1 MELFFELNTL
11 KDGLVVTGGKD
22 IEGELVI
29 PKEHE
34 FEGEIHPI
42 TAIKEWAFSDC
53 TRLTHIVI
61 PSSVIE
67 IGDCAFYRS
76 GLEEVEIPDSVERIG
91 NGAWSCQ
98 HLKKIVAHGD
108 RYFSNDENNMLFHK
122 ESHHNP
128 FLNKW
133 QFQCGIAA
141 VAYAGITGI
150 VTIPPSITKIEKYS
164 FAECYSLTGLVFHDK
179 VSDIE
184 DCAFYGCKGLTE
196 VSLPYSVTELADGL
210 FEECEN
216 LRTIKIPCVQTIGS
230 DCFKNCKKLRDIQ
243 IPKSVSR
250 INSSAFE
257 NCESLVSI
265 IIPPSM
271 DCIEWDVFKGC
282 TSLEEVVFAK
292 GAVPQIDENAF
303 AGCCNLKRIII
314 DDAELLEDSGVPEGV
329 ENVKPE

>member
-1 MELFFELNTL
+1 MELFFELNTR

-29 PKEHE
+29 PEENEYNEEK
-34 FEGEIHPI
+34 HPI

-108 RYFSNDENNMLFHK
+108 CYFSNDENNMLFHK

-133 QFQCGIAA
+133 EFQWSIAA
-141 VAYAGITGI
+141 IAYASIPDI
-150 VTIPPSITKIEKYS
+150 VTIPPFVTKIEKFS
-164 FAECYSLTGLVFHDK
+164 FAECENLIKVIFHNK
-179 VSDIE
+179 VSEIE
-184 DCAFYGCKGLTE
+184 DYAFTDCPKLTE
-196 VSLPYSVTELADGL
+196 VLLPDAVTELASGVFDG
-210 FEECEN
+210 CES
-216 LRTIKIPCVQTIGS
+216 LSTVKIPCVKTIGDDS
-230 DCFKNCKKLRDIQ
+230 FKDCKQLRTLH
-243 IPKSVSR
+243 IPESVSC
-250 INSSAFE
+250 IKSSAFE

-265 IIPPSM
+265 TIPSST
-271 DCIEWDVFKGC
+271 DCIEWNAFEGC

-292 GAVPQIDENAF
+292 GAVLEIGEDAF
-303 AGCCNLKRIII
+303 VGCNNLKRIII
-314 DDAELLEDSGVPEGV
+314 DDEELLEDAGVPDDV
-329 ENVKPE
+329 EIVKPK